1 MSRRGLDLLHGE
13 EVDMAVKPH
22 PLSFSRYHA
31 FFIYLVLAAFL
42 LRRLRLLLKENISVL
57 SILSFLDAALSR
69 LGMDILDAV
78 FLVSFWAVLIIS
90 GWIGN
95 RLLHNRILLFYAILV
110 AASGTVLELYLSM
123 MHYEIGIVPIQRA
136 SVKLVLLA
144 GTAIACMALVEVY
157 RRRYLYVVTN
167 YRVIIR
173 GGLILKEKEIA
184 YENISRVYVKQ
195 GILGRIFNFGTV
207 VLNSTFDFDFSEAPY
222 REIPEALKMPG
233 EKAADKA
240 LEEDLGKWKRGRQ
253 LKLLGVPDP
262 RRVRIIIGN
271 RILEKRESP
280 L

>member
-173 GGLILKEKEIA
+173 GGLILKEEEIA
-184 YENISRVYVKQ
+184 YKNISRVYVKQ

-207 VLNSTFDFDFSEAPY
+207 VLNSTFDFSEAPY
-222 REIPEALKMPG
+222 REIPEALKMPS
-233 EKAADKA
+233 EKADKA